1 MLDSFFD
8 GWGFK
13 AFLVVGGA
21 LIVSQIV
28 GVWIDAG
35 RFVFENW
42 GLVYR

>member
-13 AFLVVGGA
+13 GFLVAGGA

-28 GVWIDAG
+28 SVWIDAA

-42 GLVYR
+42 DQISK